1 MRYVSKIFIIGIAI
15 LGILP
20 GQTKAQLDIY
30 GSLESDAY
38 VFVED
43 SARMAK
49 EITNLRLK
57 FASSAGQVGFY
68 GSTDLYHTPG
78 ETTLDLWEGYV
89 DLYGSFYDL
98 RIGKQIVTWGTGDNI
113 NPTDN
118 LNPWDLG
125 RKTPFSE
132 PAEKKLP
139 VNMVNAKFYLG
150 SFTTLNA
157 IWILDYHPFRLPD
170 TSVWNMS
177 RSLPQ
182 PTVPP
187 GITVTGVGSPV
198 DAGEP
203 ANTLENSEYALK
215 FASTFAGVDYSASYF
230 HGWENFPTLHPEMQ
244 VDSVNAQGQKF
255 ATVTPVQRYHSIDVV
270 GGDFA
275 TSVYGIGVR
284 GEAGYFMTED
294 MDEEDPYI
302 ADPYWFYVFG
312 LDYTFHNGLYVNT
325 QYSEGVYRKFGIQA
339 DQGDDRMVNLGFTYD
354 VNDYNSLEIGSMYLI
369 EDENYILQPKYIRTI
384 GNAVDLTL
392 GAYIIDGNSAEH
404 FGAFRSNDQ
413 VYAELKYSF

>member
-1 MRYVSKIFIIGIAI
+1 MRYLSKIFIIGVAI
-15 LGILP
+15 LGIFP
-20 GQTKAQLDIY
+20 SQTRAQVDIY

-38 VFVED
+38 VFVDD

-57 FASSAGQVGFY
+57 FASSADRIGFY
-68 GSTDLYHTPG
+68 GSIDFYHTPG
-78 ETTLDLWEGYV
+78 QTSIDLWEGYV

-150 SFTTLNA
+150 GFTTLNA
-157 IWILDYHPFRLPD
+157 IWVPDFHPFRLPD

-177 RSLPQ
+177 RTLPQ
-182 PTVPP
+182 PTTPP
-187 GITVTGVGSPV
+187 NVLVTGFASPG
-198 DAGEP
+198 DPIEP

-215 FASTFAGVDYSASYF
+215 FASTFAGVDFSASYF
-230 HGWENFPTLHPEMQ
+230 HGWENFPTLHPKMQ
-244 VDSVNAQGQKF
+244 IDSVNAQGQGF
-255 ATVTPVQRYHSIDVV
+255 ATITPMQRYHSIDVL

-275 TSVYGIGVR
+275 TSIAGIGFR
-284 GEAGYFMTED
+284 GELGYFMTED
-294 MDEEDPYI
+294 TDEEDPYI
-302 ADPYWFYVFG
+302 SDPYLFYVFG
-312 LDYTFHNGLYVNT
+312 MDYTFRNGLYVNA

-354 VNDYNSLEIGSMYLI
+354 VNDYNSMEIGSMYLI
-369 EDENYILQPKYIRTI
+369 EDENYVLQPKYIRTI
-384 GNAVDLTL
+384 GNAVDLTV
-392 GAYIIDGNSAEH
+392 GAFIIGGNSAEH
-404 FGAFRSNDQ
+404 FGAFRSNDL
-413 VYAELKYSF
+413 VYAELEYSF